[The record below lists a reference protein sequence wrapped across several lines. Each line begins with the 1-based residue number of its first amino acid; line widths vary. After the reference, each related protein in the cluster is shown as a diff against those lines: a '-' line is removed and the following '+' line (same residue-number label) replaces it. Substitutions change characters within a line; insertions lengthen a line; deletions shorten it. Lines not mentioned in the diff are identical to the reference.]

1 MQTIVIANQKGGV
14 GKTTTA
20 VTLGV
25 CFAHAGAATLLLDLD
40 PQANASSALLGGPG
54 AVAEA
59 VAGHSGAHPFAP
71 IRPTHVPGL
80 SVIPASPGL
89 REWDARDREDLFRS
103 HLKRL
108 QETSE
113 AQARIL
119 LIDCSPSLG
128 PLVRAALR
136 GADLVV
142 APVQCEY
149 FAMEGLSQLLRSL
162 ESIERPTAG
171 TRPEVL
177 LLLTMHDPELRLSA
191 EVSEEVRRHFPDRT
205 LRVYVPRDIQFSEAS
220 SHSRSLFEY
229 DPTSVG
235 TRSYIEVV
243 REILYERVKGA

>member
-40 PQANASSALLGGPG
+40 PQANASSSLLGGP
-54 AVAEA
+54 AEVAA
-59 VAGHSGAHPFAP
+59 AQAGHSGSTPFP
-71 IRPTHVPGL
+71 LVRPTHVTGL

-89 REWDARDREDLFRS
+89 RDWDTSDREEEFRT

-108 QETSE
+108 QETTE

-128 PLVRAALR
+128 PLVRGALR
-136 GADLVV
+136 CASLVI

-149 FAMEGLSQLLRSL
+149 FAMEGLSQLLRAL
-162 ESIERPTAG
+162 DTLERPPRPAK
-171 TRPEVL
+171 PEVL
-177 LLLTMHDPELRLSA
+177 LLLTMHDPDLKLNA
-191 EVSEEVRRHFPDRT
+191 EISEEVRRHFPDRT
-205 LRVYVPRDIQFSEAS
+205 LRIYVPRDITFSEAS

-243 REILYERVKGA
+243 REILYERIEGK